1 MERAL
6 NLAQARYAIE
16 DVLYR
21 YAEAIDDGD
30 MAALSVVLGGCTVIL
45 PDGSRLQGG
54 TAIADHYRSI
64 IRFYDADGNEV
75 EYQRGHCTP
84 RTRHVTTNVRCTFD
98 APLTGAEVRSYFTAY
113 QTFDGRN
120 EIVAGGRYH
129 DRFQMSLRGWA
140 MVERRVLIDNAG
152 DMSRHLRTTLA

>member
-1 MERAL
+1 MERTL
-6 NLAQARYAIE
+6 LLAQARSAIE

-30 MAALSVVLGGCTVIL
+30 METLANVLGGCALVL
-45 PDGSRLQGG
+45 PDGTRLEGG
-54 TAIADHYRSI
+54 TEIADHYRSL

-75 EYQRGHCTP
+75 EYRRGHCTP
-84 RTRHVTTNVRCTFD
+84 RTRHVTTNVRCVFD

-113 QTFDGRN
+113 QTIDGRN

-129 DRFQMSLRGWA
+129 DHFRMTLRGWA
-140 MVERRVLIDNAG
+140 MAERRVFIDNVG
-152 DMSRHLRTTLA
+152 DMTRHLRTAIA